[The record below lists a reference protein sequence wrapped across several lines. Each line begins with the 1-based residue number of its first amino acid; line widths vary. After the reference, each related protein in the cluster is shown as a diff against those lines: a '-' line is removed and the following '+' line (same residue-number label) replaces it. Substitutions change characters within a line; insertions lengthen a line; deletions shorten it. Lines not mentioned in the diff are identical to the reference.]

1 MFCFFYV
8 WYCIVLSYIILYCVI
23 LSRSVVPHRFLIFC
37 ISTLRRLC
45 KSLEEIHRTS
55 AMQDARKRRNQ
66 LAQDCVRL
74 GKIVSVRMVSL
85 TFFLSLSCLILTW
98 LDLSWL
104 DLTCHLYFFIWTFLY
119 LFTIPS
125 SLLFV
130 WLEYS
135 SLIRT
140 STEEHLFYHEI
151 IILNL

>member
-1 MFCFFYV
+1 MVLYCTVLYNIVLCHTVSFCRAAPFFDILCFNASKALQEPWGNSSNKCYARCEEKEESTCSGLRAPRQNCQRA
-8 WYCIVLSYIILYCVI
+8 YGEFDFLPLLVLSYL
-23 LSRSVVPHRFLIFC
+23 
-37 ISTLRRLC
+37 
-45 KSLEEIHRTS
+45 
-55 AMQDARKRRNQ
+55 D
-66 LAQDCVRL
+66 
-74 GKIVSVRMVSL
+74 
-85 TFFLSLSCLILTW
+85 LTW

>member
-37 ISTLRRLC
+37 VSTLRRLC

-98 LDLSWL
+98 LDLTCL
-104 DLTCHLYFFIWTFLY
+104 DLTWLVIYISLSGHFYIYSQYQVLYFSSDLNTLAWSAHQQKNIYFTMKLLY
-119 LFTIPS
+119 
-125 SLLFV
+125 
-130 WLEYS
+130 
-135 SLIRT
+135 
-140 STEEHLFYHEI
+140 
-151 IILNL
+151 